1 MINAKQLS
9 EIINGIY
16 VGRDDVNIDGVA
28 SLERADNHKVSFLSN
43 KKYTKYISSTDACC
57 IIVDQTFDIDSYKGK
72 NFIICKNAYLG
83 FALALT
89 YFYKKQFKE
98 SFKSPKSTIDSL
110 AQISTKAYIDDFS
123 YIAANVKIGDSHIMP
138 MVYIGENSV
147 IGDSCIIYP
156 NVTIYDNVQIG
167 NNVIIHSGSVIGSDG
182 FGYVNDNGKHYK
194 IPQIGKIII
203 EDDVEIGSNVSIDRA
218 TLDETVIKKG
228 AKIDNLV
235 QIAHNVEIGE
245 NSILVSQCGISGST
259 KIGNNVI
266 LAGQVGIAGH
276 LNIADSVVITAKSGV
291 GTSIRKSG
299 IYSGIPVYDHAK
311 WLKSSAIIPRLPE
324 LYKKIQE
331 LENRLKELEKHDR
344 Y

>member
-1 MINAKQLS
+1 MISAKQLAD
-9 EIINGIY
+9 IINGIY
-16 VGRDDVNIDGVA
+16 IGKSDAIVDGVA
-28 SLERADNHKVSFLSN
+28 SLNRADNRKVSFLSN
-43 KKYTKYISSTDACC
+43 KKYTKYISSTNACC
-57 IIVDQTFDIDSYKGK
+57 IIVDQTFNYSDYKDK
-72 NFIICKNAYLG
+72 NFIVCKNAYLG
-83 FALALT
+83 FALALS
-89 YFYKKQFKE
+89 YFYKKQFEKN
-98 SFKSPKSTIDSL
+98 FKSPKATIHNS
-110 AQISTKAYIDDFS
+110 AQISDNAYIGDFS
-123 YIAANVKIGDSHIMP
+123 YIAKNTKIGDSYIMP

-147 IGDSCIIYP
+147 IGDNCIIYP
-156 NVTIYDNVQIG
+156 NVTIRENVQIG

-182 FGYVNDNGKHYK
+182 FGYVNDDGKHFK
-194 IPQIGKIII
+194 IPQIGKVII

-218 TLDETVIKKG
+218 TLDETIIKKG
-228 AKIDNLV
+228 TKIDNLV

-259 KIGNNVI
+259 KIGSNVI

-276 LNIADSVVITAKSGV
+276 LNIVDNTIITAKSGV

-299 IYSGIPVYDHAK
+299 IYSGIPVYEHTK